1 MVERA
6 ALSVQRETVGSDSG
20 TGPGRVRWTVCAM
33 LFAATSINYM
43 DRQVIA
49 ILKPTLEHSIGLT
62 EIQYGYIVDAFQ
74 IAYAVG
80 LVAGGRLMDK
90 LGTRIGYL
98 LVMAFWSLAAMGHA
112 LASTAMGFGIARFL
126 LGLGESGNFPAA
138 IKTVAEWFPKKERSF
153 ATGLF
158 NSGANV
164 GSILAPLIV
173 PWVTIRYGWHMAFI
187 ATGAIGVL
195 WMIWWFRSYRRPS
208 EHPRIKDREL
218 RHIYQDAAE
227 EVGPPI
233 PWRRLLRYR
242 QTWAFAIAKF
252 LTDPIWYFYL
262 FWLPSYFSSKFHLD
276 LSHLGLPLIIVY
288 NISAIGSIG
297 GGWLPS
303 PFQRLGLSTTHARLA
318 AMLLC
323 AILVLPIYTVSGA
336 SSVWTAIA
344 LISVAAGAHQGWS
357 ANLFTTASDMFP
369 RTAVGSV
376 VGIGGMAGAA
386 GSAIFAF
393 FAGHSLQLTHSYAS
407 LFAISATAYLAA
419 LVLLHLLAPGL
430 KRVEFRS

>member
-187 ATGAIGVL
+187 ATGAIGVV

-218 RHIYQDAAE
+218 GHIYQDAAE

-242 QTWAFAIAKF
+242 QTWAFAVAKF

-318 AMLLC
+318 AMFLC
-323 AILVLPIYTVSGA
+323 ALLVLPIYTVSGA

>member
-1 MVERA
+1 
-6 ALSVQRETVGSDSG
+6 
-20 TGPGRVRWTVCAM
+20 M

-80 LVAGGRLMDK
+80 LVAGGRLMDR

-173 PWVTIRYGWHMAFI
+173 PWITIRYGWHMAFI

-242 QTWAFAIAKF
+242 QTWAFAVAKF

-323 AILVLPIYTVSGA
+323 ALLVLPIYTVSGA

>member
-173 PWVTIRYGWHMAFI
+173 PWITIRYGWHMAFI

-242 QTWAFAIAKF
+242 QTWAFAVAKF

-323 AILVLPIYTVSGA
+323 ALLVLPIYTVSGA